1 MVDFVDT
8 YTTVDDLWLMCRE
21 NFAKFIRVVSEICVQ
36 TDTLVRILESTTT
49 AEKTYREV
57 RLEQLLNVEIA
68 LAVTK
73 AQPIEKLAKT
83 MQASYHKS
91 VVKTYRRKA

>member
-36 TDTLVRILESTTT
+36 TDTLVTILESTTT
-49 AEKTYREV
+49 AEKNI
-57 RLEQLLNVEIA
+57 L
-68 LAVTK
+68 
-73 AQPIEKLAKT
+73 
-83 MQASYHKS
+83 
-91 VVKTYRRKA
+91 

>member
-36 TDTLVRILESTTT
+36 TDTLVTILESTTT
-49 AEKTYREV
+49 AEKNIPRSTFG
-57 RLEQLLNVEIA
+57 A
-68 LAVTK
+68 T
-73 AQPIEKLAKT
+73 T
-83 MQASYHKS
+83 
-91 VVKTYRRKA
+91 